1 MGYSLA
7 AVNQWNLTAL
17 ALYFDSFFF
26 NNGILYTYYVDLC
39 RSMQNICNIGSLT
52 GVFSVEYVSTVD
64 GQQLY
69 HYIYNRNSSHDEILP
84 RNDFP
89 PNGSRRD
96 LLLQSESSETAN
108 FFCAQKF
115 SSAKHRQILKLSS
128 LSHRKESIQAQR
140 RSRKRPFWDHSH
152 RPGEVQW
159 DMCETWVNW
168 SGYICIGV
176 IKRGNGKS
184 MSTNENHKFR

>member
-7 AVNQWNLTAL
+7 AVNQWNLIAL
-17 ALYFDSFFF
+17 ALYFYMLFLFIL
-26 NNGILYTYYVDLC
+26 NNGILYAYYVDLC
-39 RSMQNICNIGSLT
+39 RSMQNICNWFINRRIFNRICLYCWWT
-52 GVFSVEYVSTVD
+52 TVK
-64 GQQLY
+64 LY

-84 RNDFP
+84 RNGFP

-96 LLLQSESSETAN
+96 FLLQSESSETA
-108 FFCAQKF
+108 FFLRPEIQQRQT
-115 SSAKHRQILKLSS
+115 SPDTETQSAPG
-128 LSHRKESIQAQR
+128 
-140 RSRKRPFWDHSH
+140 SRKRPFWDH

-168 SGYICIGV
+168 SCYICIGV

-184 MSTNENHKFR
+184 MSLNENHKFRKVNHH

>member
-1 MGYSLA
+1 MGYTLA

-17 ALYFDSFFF
+17 ALYFYLCLFIL
-26 NNGILYTYYVDLC
+26 NNGILYAYYLDLC

-52 GVFSVEYVSTVD
+52 GVFSIEYVSTVD

-108 FFCAQKF
+108 CFCARKF

-128 LSHRKESIQAQR
+128 LSHR
-140 RSRKRPFWDHSH
+140 
-152 RPGEVQW
+152 
-159 DMCETWVNW
+159 
-168 SGYICIGV
+168 
-176 IKRGNGKS
+176 
-184 MSTNENHKFR
+184 